1 MNRTIIN
8 VNVAVNGRD
17 AFGKRITPEVLL
29 ETLDYNHIT
38 HAVCYNEFAMQDVR
52 KGNSH
57 MRQIAKASNGR
68 LGLSVVLD
76 PAIGADSLPGEGT
89 LIERLQA
96 WKPESVRIFPED
108 MRAVFSVF
116 YWEEILEAANA
127 LSLPMII
134 DQTYTPDFFYRLPE
148 VAARYPNVKF
158 ILVQYGFC
166 GSRNIFPLVTKCS
179 NVYFTADMM
188 LDNHQIEEIVER
200 GASNKLL
207 FGTAY
212 PKVTMAGALGLA
224 LYADISEADRDK
236 LLYKNWEAIKG

>member
-1 MNRTIIN
+1 MNRTIID

-29 ETLDYNHIT
+29 ETLDFNHIS
-38 HAVCYNEFAMQDVR
+38 HAVCYNEFAQCNVR
-52 KGNSH
+52 QGNSD
-57 MRQIAKASNGR
+57 MRKIVEASKGR
-68 LGLSVVLD
+68 LGLSVILD
-76 PAIGADSLPGEGT
+76 PALGADSLSGEGT
-89 LIERLQA
+89 LIERLRE
-96 WKPESVRIFPED
+96 WKPESIRILTED

-116 YWEEILEAANA
+116 YWEEILDAANA
-127 LSLPMII
+127 LGLPVII

-148 VAARYPNVKF
+148 VAAHYPNAKF

-200 GASNKLL
+200 GASSKLL

-224 LYADISEADRDK
+224 LYADISEENRDQ